1 MKHKMIWVMAGL
13 LTAALFLSS
22 CAVFAPTETIGTD
35 DPVNGQ
41 TSQTTKPDDETAQS
55 NGSDEPIPTPPPD
68 GDLMADIVPASF
80 NGNLE
85 AVDPEIA
92 LAVLRY
98 ADQLLLK
105 SLENEGNVMVSPA
118 SVFLALAMTM
128 NGADGQTRE
137 EMVDTLADAGFSA
150 GQINHFSRNW
160 IALLTAAG
168 GDKTDIAIA
177 NSIWFRDGFD
187 ADRDFL
193 QTNADYYHAG
203 ARALDFSDE
212 KSLDI
217 INSWVDYNTKG
228 LIDKI
233 IEQINPSTVM
243 YLINTVYFKS
253 DWQSP
258 FLKDYTRPGTFQTPN
273 GDIQQDFMHADDPL
287 LYFEMADARG
297 MVRPYDDG
305 RFAYIAVLPDE
316 SISPRN
322 WLADKNDEG
331 IFSQLYQTASSADL
345 IATNLSLPKY
355 EAEYEDTL
363 NNELIDMGMI
373 SAFDGASADFS
384 LLNTGRSKGLYIS
397 EVRHKTFISVD
408 EKGTEAA
415 AATSVAID
423 ESAVMTEQELHF
435 DRPFFYAI
443 IDLEN
448 GLPLF
453 AGILEN
459 PDA

>member
-1 MKHKMIWVMAGL
+1 MAGF
-13 LTAALFLSS
+13 LTATLFLSS
-22 CAVFAPTETIGTD
+22 CAFFSAADTSGND
-35 DPVNGQ
+35 DPGNDH
-41 TSQTTKPDDETAQS
+41 TSQTTTTDDEPGQPD
-55 NGSDEPIPTPPPD
+55 GSDDQVPTPPPD
-68 GDLMADIVPASF
+68 GDLMANIVPAAY

-92 LAVLRY
+92 SAVLRY

-105 SLENEGNVMVSPA
+105 SLENDGNVMVSPA

-128 NGADGQTRE
+128 NGADGQTRD
-137 EMVDTLADAGFSA
+137 EMIETLADASFSA
-150 GQINHFSRNW
+150 EDINQFSRSW

-168 GDKTDIAIA
+168 GDKTDISIA

-187 ADRDFL
+187 ADREFL
-193 QTNADYYHAG
+193 QTNADYYLAG
-203 ARALDFSDE
+203 AQALDFADE

-217 INSWVDYNTKG
+217 INGWVDYNTNG
-228 LIDKI
+228 LIEKI
-233 IEQINPSTVM
+233 VEQINPSTVM

-258 FLKDYTRPGTFQTPN
+258 FLKDYTRPGTFHTPE
-273 GDIQQDFMHADDPL
+273 GEIQQDFMHADDPL
-287 LYFEMADARG
+287 LYFEMDGARG

-305 RFAYIAVLPDE
+305 RFAYIAVLPHEDNH
-316 SISPRN
+316 PRN
-322 WLADKNDEG
+322 WLANKNNES
-331 IFSQLYQTASSADL
+331 IFSQIHQKAMAADL
-345 IATNLSLPKY
+345 VATNLSLPKY

-363 NNELIDMGMI
+363 NNILIDMGMAT
-373 SAFDGASADFS
+373 AFDGAAADFS
-384 LLNTGRSKGLYIS
+384 LLNSGRRKGLYIS
-397 EVRHKTFISVD
+397 EVRHKTFIAVD

-423 ESAVMTEQELHF
+423 ESMVMTEQELHF

-459 PDA
+459 PDS